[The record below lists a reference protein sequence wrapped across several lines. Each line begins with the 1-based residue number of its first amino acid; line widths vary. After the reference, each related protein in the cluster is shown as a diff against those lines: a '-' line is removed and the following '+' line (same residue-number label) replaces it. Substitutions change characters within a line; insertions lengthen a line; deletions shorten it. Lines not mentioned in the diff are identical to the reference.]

1 MEPPSPG
8 LVRALGLWDVTAI
21 TAGTILGSAIFLAA
35 AFVPRAVPHP
45 TLALLLWVAGG
56 LIAIAGALTYAE
68 LGAMFPEPGG
78 QYQYL
83 KQAFGPLWGFLFG
96 WTSLLAIQ
104 AGANA
109 FLGVAF
115 GEYLGAFVPFFSS
128 THTIASIPVGPW
140 TWTPNTAQL
149 AGVSAIA
156 LLSTVNYFGTRQ
168 GARVQGALTA
178 IKLLSVAGLIGF
190 GLLAPA
196 RVAPDWTAPLP
207 AGNLL
212 PAMGLA
218 IVVIL
223 GNFEGWFQATLSA
236 GEIKRPE
243 RNLPLGMIGG
253 TTLMG
258 VVYLLVNLVYFRAM
272 PLAEIGASARIG
284 EEATT
289 ALLGPTAGRL
299 LAAAVLVSVFG
310 CLSSAI
316 IGASRLGLPMS
327 EDAPAFRWMARIH
340 PRYQTPDGRDRHPR
354 RLVDAAR
361 PVGQLRATVSVLA
374 VLQHHLS
381 RDHGPGVVPSPTT
394 TAEPAEALPRRRLP
408 LGAGTVRSGDDG
420 TCPEHALRTAAS
432 VAARRRTGGGWRSV
446 LSMASYAHCAEALT
460 VSRARGSS
468 VPRSVSR
475 RSVGTGNASRG
486 ECGAIAGR

>member
-1 MEPPSPG
+1 LRAAHAPEAVEEPESRG
-8 LVRALGLWDVTAI
+8 LVRTLGLWDVTAI

-68 LGAMFPEPGG
+68 LGTMFPEAGG
-78 QYQYL
+78 QYHYI

-104 AGANA
+104 AGPNA
-109 FLGVAF
+109 YLGVAF
-115 GEYLGAFVPFFSS
+115 GEYLGAFLPFFSS
-128 THTIASIPVGPW
+128 THTIASIPIGPW
-140 TWTPNTAQL
+140 TWEPNTAQL

-156 LLSTVNYFGTRQ
+156 VLSIVNYFGTRQ

-196 RVAPDWTAPLP
+196 RVSPDWTAPLP

-212 PAMGLA
+212 TAMGLA
-218 IVVIL
+218 IVAVL
-223 GNFEGWFQATLSA
+223 GNFDGWYQATLSA

-253 TTLMG
+253 TALIG
-258 VVYLLVNLVYFRAM
+258 VVYLLVNLVYFRAL
-272 PLAEIGASARIG
+272 PLSEIGASARIG

-327 EDAPAFRWMARIH
+327 EDAPALRWLSRIH
-340 PRYQTPDGRDRHPR
+340 PRYKTPTAGIVTLGVWSMLLVLSGSYEQLFQYSLFAGFIFHVITGLALFHLR
-354 RLVDAAR
+354 RQRPNTRRPYRVVGYPWVPALFVAAMTGLVMNTLYER
-361 PVGQLRATVSVLA
+361 PVQSLLGVGLVALGVPFFRWRRTLNGVSA
-374 VLQHHLS
+374 VLLQK
-381 RDHGPGVVPSPTT
+381 
-394 TAEPAEALPRRRLP
+394 
-408 LGAGTVRSGDDG
+408 
-420 TCPEHALRTAAS
+420 
-432 VAARRRTGGGWRSV
+432 
-446 LSMASYAHCAEALT
+446 
-460 VSRARGSS
+460 
-468 VPRSVSR
+468 
-475 RSVGTGNASRG
+475 
-486 ECGAIAGR
+486 